1 MDLITILLS
10 AYNEQIY
17 MIKKSVESI
26 LSQTYT
32 NIEVILINDNPQYME
47 LDQLFKKYRSRDAR
61 VRYVYHEENKGLV
74 YSLNEGIKMA
84 TGNYVA
90 RMDADDIS
98 YCDRLEKQIKFL
110 KSNQYDMVGCNVI
123 KIDENEKYIKEL
135 RVPEKFESIKKYQK
149 YGNCMLHPTW
159 LVKREVYVKLDG
171 YRKIYACED
180 YDFVLRAIISGFKLG
195 NLPEYKLY
203 YRIRSNSISVTS
215 NVKQKLTM
223 YFLIRNG
230 MYREVVSVEKIDEY
244 LNSNSYKKNER
255 KLQKYEM
262 IKNEIS
268 ISNKKIYKVLF
279 GMKIIFNKY
288 FYKNLIEYFKIKERQ
303 RYT

>member
-10 AYNEQIY
+10 AYNEPIY

-110 KSNQYDMVGCNVI
+110 K
-123 KIDENEKYIKEL
+123 
-135 RVPEKFESIKKYQK
+135 
-149 YGNCMLHPTW
+149 
-159 LVKREVYVKLDG
+159 
-171 YRKIYACED
+171 
-180 YDFVLRAIISGFKLG
+180 
-195 NLPEYKLY
+195 
-203 YRIRSNSISVTS
+203 
-215 NVKQKLTM
+215 
-223 YFLIRNG
+223 
-230 MYREVVSVEKIDEY
+230 
-244 LNSNSYKKNER
+244 
-255 KLQKYEM
+255 
-262 IKNEIS
+262 
-268 ISNKKIYKVLF
+268 
-279 GMKIIFNKY
+279 
-288 FYKNLIEYFKIKERQ
+288 
-303 RYT
+303 